1 MSQPATERTA
11 PAPAAGG
18 NVLTRKIGPL
28 PGWAWGGIAIAAG
41 VGYIWWRNRQ
51 SAAAG
56 GAAATDTGTATTD
69 AGVDQSSTDAVLQS
83 EIQNLQG
90 AESAETPGTPAAATT
105 KSITVPRNETLSQ
118 LAKNDKWTAATYKAI
133 QALNGLHPSSKLK
146 RGQKILR
153 PVAPPATATTTA
165 TTEA

>member
-28 PGWAWGGIAIAAG
+28 PGWAWAGIAVAAG

-51 SAAAG
+51 NAAA
-56 GAAATDTGTATTD
+56 AAATDTGTATTD
-69 AGVDQSSTDAVLQS
+69 PGVDQSATDAVLQS

-90 AESAETPGTPAAATT
+90 EVSTPAPTPNSPAPKTEKVKVLVVPRAETLAKYAKANKWNAAT
-105 KSITVPRNETLSQ
+105 L
-118 LAKNDKWTAATYKAI
+118 KAVE
-133 QALNGLHPSSKLK
+133 ALNGLSASSRLK
-146 RGQKILR
+146 KGQRLVR
-153 PVAPPATATTTA
+153 PVNKEGIP
-165 TTEA
+165 